1 MSNRFALHALL
12 GSGPSYKAA
21 LIFALTGTPRDY
33 VHVDLRSGA
42 HKTPEFL
49 AKNRYGQVPVLEDRD
64 HNLFICQAPVI
75 LEYVAEASGRFTGTT
90 AQEKIRS
97 REWLFWG
104 FDRLARGVYRP
115 RAVALGFWKLS
126 DEITAHYRGE
136 GEAGLALLDKHLEG
150 RDWLVAATPTF
161 ADVDL
166 YGVVFYASQ
175 AGLSLDALPN
185 LSAWKAR
192 IESLP
197 GYGTPAD
204 LQGA

>member
-21 LIFALTGTPRDY
+21 LILALTGTPRDY
-33 VHVDLRSGA
+33 VSVDLRSGA

-64 HNLFICQAPVI
+64 HGLFICQSPVI
-75 LEYVAEASGRFTGTT
+75 LEYVAEVSGRFTGTT

-97 REWLFWG
+97 REWMFWE

-115 RAVALGFWKLS
+115 RAVARGFWKLS
-126 DEITAHYRGE
+126 EEITAHYRGE
-136 GEAGLALLDKHLEG
+136 GEAGLALVDKHLEG
-150 RDWLVAATPTF
+150 RDWLVATTPTF

-166 YGVVFYASQ
+166 YGVVHYANE
-175 AGLSLDALPN
+175 AGLALDSLPN